1 MCKKFEKLLIIYL
14 VIGLDIIIILYI
26 YMTENSK
33 TFSRPLRIEDFLE
46 PDTNKK
52 NNNSRQNESIAKNQQ
67 EFGHKKRIKP

>member
-1 MCKKFEKLLIIYL
+1 
-14 VIGLDIIIILYI
+14 
-26 YMTENSK
+26 MTENPK

-52 NNNSRQNESIAKNQQ
+52 NHNSRQNESIAKNQQ

>member
-1 MCKKFEKLLIIYL
+1 MSKN
-14 VIGLDIIIILYI
+14 GLDIIIILYI
-26 YMTENSK
+26 YMTENPK